1 MVFMIRK
8 AVREV
13 LQIQK
18 NLQNFQYRLRT
29 VGENLEIIAL
39 IMNTI
44 LDKNNILYIKF
55 SNMCI

>member
-29 VGENLEIIAL
+29 VGENLEIITL

-44 LDKNNILYIKF
+44 LDKNIILYIKF